1 VLSAASTGWEVW
13 LPAFYSRGF
22 YHYREGFSLASGLG
36 SGPDERLT
44 TMIQKDDEVG
54 HVFSSD
60 DVCRVVGERV
70 RDARRALGLTMA
82 QFAETAEISLGMVS
96 KIEHGQTSP
105 SLSTL
110 TRLAHASRVPITA
123 FFRGLDEEHDV
134 VIVREGERMEIL
146 HEGTREGHVYEDLG
160 SLRGKTRIIE
170 PMMVTL
176 ESSDEVFP
184 LFQHEGVEFLHMLEG
199 AMEYGYGPK
208 NYRLAAGDTIQIHGE
223 VAHGPVRLVDLPVRF
238 MSVKVFPAGE

>member
-1 VLSAASTGWEVW
+1 
-13 LPAFYSRGF
+13 
-22 YHYREGFSLASGLG
+22 
-36 SGPDERLT
+36 
-44 TMIQKDDEVG
+44 MIQTDDEVG

-110 TRLAHASRVPITA
+110 TRLAHAARVPITA

-134 VIVREGERMEIL
+134 VIVRADERMEIL

-184 LFQHEGVEFLHMLEG
+184 LFQHEGVEFLHMLDG
-199 AMEYGYGPK
+199 AMDYGYGPK
-208 NYRLAAGDTIQIHGE
+208 NYRLGAGDTIQIHGE
-223 VAHGPVRLVDLPVRF
+223 VAHGPVQLVELPVRF
-238 MSVKVFPAGE
+238 MSVKVFPAAE

>member
-1 VLSAASTGWEVW
+1 
-13 LPAFYSRGF
+13 
-22 YHYREGFSLASGLG
+22 
-36 SGPDERLT
+36 
-44 TMIQKDDEVG
+44 MIQKDDEVG

-134 VIVREGERMEIL
+134 VIVRSAERMEIL

-199 AMEYGYGPK
+199 AMDYGYGPK
-208 NYRLAAGDTIQIHGE
+208 NYRLEAGDTIQIHGE
-223 VAHGPVRLVDLPVRF
+223 VAHGPVALVELPVRF
-238 MSVKVFPAGE
+238 MSVKVFPAAE

>member
-1 VLSAASTGWEVW
+1 
-13 LPAFYSRGF
+13 
-22 YHYREGFSLASGLG
+22 
-36 SGPDERLT
+36 
-44 TMIQKDDEVG
+44 MIQKDDEVG

-110 TRLAHASRVPITA
+110 TRLAHASCVPITA

-134 VIVREGERMEIL
+134 VIVRSGERMEIL

-199 AMEYGYGPK
+199 AMDYGYGPK
-208 NYRLAAGDTIQIHGE
+208 NYRLEAGDTIQIHGE
-223 VAHGPVRLVDLPVRF
+223 VAHGPVQLVELPVRF
-238 MSVKVFPAGE
+238 MSVKVFPAAE

>member
-1 VLSAASTGWEVW
+1 
-13 LPAFYSRGF
+13 
-22 YHYREGFSLASGLG
+22 
-36 SGPDERLT
+36 
-44 TMIQKDDEVG
+44 MIQKDDEFG

-134 VIVREGERMEIL
+134 VIVRSAERMEIL

-199 AMEYGYGPK
+199 AMDYGYGPK
-208 NYRLAAGDTIQIHGE
+208 NYRLEAGDTIQIHGE
-223 VAHGPVRLVDLPVRF
+223 VAHGPVALVELPVRF
-238 MSVKVFPAGE
+238 MSVKVFPAAE

>member
-1 VLSAASTGWEVW
+1 
-13 LPAFYSRGF
+13 
-22 YHYREGFSLASGLG
+22 
-36 SGPDERLT
+36 
-44 TMIQKDDEVG
+44 MIQKDDEVG
-54 HVFSSD
+54 PVFSSD

-134 VIVREGERMEIL
+134 VIVRSDERMEIL

-199 AMEYGYGPK
+199 AMDYGYGPK
-208 NYRLAAGDTIQIHGE
+208 NYRLEAGDTIQIHGE
-223 VAHGPVRLVDLPVRF
+223 VAHGPVKLVDLPVRF
-238 MSVKVFPAGE
+238 MSVTVFPAAE

>member
-1 VLSAASTGWEVW
+1 MARQDQET
-13 LPAFYSRGF
+13 
-22 YHYREGFSLASGLG
+22 H
-36 SGPDERLT
+36 
-44 TMIQKDDEVG
+44 Q
-54 HVFSSD
+54 FSSE

-82 QFAETAEISLGMVS
+82 QFAEIAEISLGMVS

-110 TRLAHASRVPITA
+110 TRLAHASEVPITA

-134 VIVREGERMEIL
+134 VIVRAGERLEVL
-146 HEGTREGHVYEDLG
+146 HEGTRPGHIYEDLG
-160 SLRGKTRIIE
+160 SLRGPHRIIE

-176 ESSDEVFP
+176 ESSDDVFP

-199 AMEYGYGPK
+199 SMDYGYGPK
-208 NYRLAAGDTIQIHGE
+208 TYRLGAGDTLQIHGE
-223 VAHGPVRLVDLPVRF
+223 VAHGPTTLVDVPVRF
-238 MSVKVFPAGE
+238 MSVKVYASPE

>member
-1 VLSAASTGWEVW
+1 
-13 LPAFYSRGF
+13 
-22 YHYREGFSLASGLG
+22 
-36 SGPDERLT
+36 
-44 TMIQKDDEVG
+44 MIQKDDEFG

-110 TRLAHASRVPITA
+110 TRLAHAARVPITA

-134 VIVREGERMEIL
+134 VIVRADERMEIL
-146 HEGTREGHVYEDLG
+146 HEGTRDGHVYEDLG

-199 AMEYGYGPK
+199 AMDYGYGPK
-208 NYRLAAGDTIQIHGE
+208 NYRLGAGDTIQIHGE
-223 VAHGPVRLVDLPVRF
+223 VAHGPVKLVELPVRF
-238 MSVKVFPAGE
+238 MSVKVFPAAD

>member
-1 VLSAASTGWEVW
+1 
-13 LPAFYSRGF
+13 
-22 YHYREGFSLASGLG
+22 
-36 SGPDERLT
+36 
-44 TMIQKDDEVG
+44 MIQKDDEFG

-82 QFAETAEISLGMVS
+82 QFAEIAEISLGMVS

-134 VIVREGERMEIL
+134 VIVRSGERMEIL

-199 AMEYGYGPK
+199 AMDYGYGPK
-208 NYRLAAGDTIQIHGE
+208 NYRLGAGDTIQIHGE
-223 VAHGPVRLVDLPVRF
+223 VAHGPVKLVELPVRF
-238 MSVKVFPAGE
+238 MSVKVFPAAE

>member
-1 VLSAASTGWEVW
+1 
-13 LPAFYSRGF
+13 
-22 YHYREGFSLASGLG
+22 
-36 SGPDERLT
+36 
-44 TMIQKDDEVG
+44 MIQKDDEVG

-134 VIVREGERMEIL
+134 VIVRSDERMEIL

-199 AMEYGYGPK
+199 AMDYGYGPK
-208 NYRLAAGDTIQIHGE
+208 NYRLEAGDTIQIHGD
-223 VAHGPVRLVDLPVRF
+223 VAHGPVTLVELPVRF
-238 MSVKVFPAGE
+238 MSVKVFPGAE

>member
-1 VLSAASTGWEVW
+1 
-13 LPAFYSRGF
+13 
-22 YHYREGFSLASGLG
+22 
-36 SGPDERLT
+36 
-44 TMIQKDDEVG
+44 MIQKDDEFG

-60 DVCRVVGERV
+60 DVCLVVGERV

-110 TRLAHASRVPITA
+110 TRLAHAARVPITA

-134 VIVREGERMEIL
+134 VIVRSDERMEIL

-199 AMEYGYGPK
+199 AMDYGYGPK
-208 NYRLAAGDTIQIHGE
+208 NYRLGAGDTIQIHGE
-223 VAHGPVRLVDLPVRF
+223 VAHGPVQLVELPVRF
-238 MSVKVFPAGE
+238 MSVKVFPAAE

>member
-1 VLSAASTGWEVW
+1 MIVGQDHEASA
-13 LPAFYSRGF
+13 
-22 YHYREGFSLASGLG
+22 
-36 SGPDERLT
+36 
-44 TMIQKDDEVG
+44 
-54 HVFSSD
+54 FSSD

-82 QFAETAEISLGMVS
+82 QFAEVAEISLGMVS

-110 TRLAHASRVPITA
+110 TRLAHAAEVPITA

-134 VIVREGERMEIL
+134 VIVRGGERMEIL
-146 HEGTREGHVYEDLG
+146 YEGTGPGHIYEDLG
-160 SLRGKTRIIE
+160 SLRGPNRIIE

-176 ESSDEVFP
+176 ESSNDVFP

-199 AMEYGYGPK
+199 SMDYGYGPK
-208 NYRLAAGDTIQIHGE
+208 TYTLCVGDTIQVHGE
-223 VAHGPVRLVDLPVRF
+223 VAHGPVALLDMPVRF
-238 MSVKVFPAGE
+238 MSVKVYASPE

>member
-1 VLSAASTGWEVW
+1 
-13 LPAFYSRGF
+13 
-22 YHYREGFSLASGLG
+22 
-36 SGPDERLT
+36 
-44 TMIQKDDEVG
+44 MIQRDDEVG

-82 QFAETAEISLGMVS
+82 QFAEVAEISLGMIS

-110 TRLAHASRVPITA
+110 TRLAHAARVPITA

-134 VIVREGERMEIL
+134 VIVRAKERMEIL
-146 HEGTREGHVYEDLG
+146 HEGTRPGHVYEDLG
-160 SLRGKTRIIE
+160 SLRGPTRIIE

-176 ESSDEVFP
+176 ESTDEVFP

-199 AMEYGYGPK
+199 AMDYGYGPK
-208 NYRLAAGDTIQIHGE
+208 NYRIEAGDTIQVHGE
-223 VAHGPVRLVDLPVRF
+223 VAHGPVELLEVPVRF
-238 MSVKVFPAGE
+238 MSVKVFAAPE

>member
-1 VLSAASTGWEVW
+1 MVREDRNKGLVSMASQRNSVPMIVGQDHEASA
-13 LPAFYSRGF
+13 
-22 YHYREGFSLASGLG
+22 
-36 SGPDERLT
+36 
-44 TMIQKDDEVG
+44 
-54 HVFSSD
+54 FSSD

-82 QFAETAEISLGMVS
+82 QFAEVAEISLGMVS

-110 TRLAHASRVPITA
+110 TRLAHAAEVPITA

-134 VIVREGERMEIL
+134 VIVRGGERMEIL
-146 HEGTREGHVYEDLG
+146 HEGTGPGHIYEDLG
-160 SLRGKTRIIE
+160 SLRGPNRIIE

-176 ESSDEVFP
+176 ESSNDVFP

-199 AMEYGYGPK
+199 SMDYGYGPK
-208 NYRLAAGDTIQIHGE
+208 TYTLCVGDTIQIHGE
-223 VAHGPVRLVDLPVRF
+223 VAHGPVALLDMPVRF
-238 MSVKVFPAGE
+238 MSVKVYASPE

>member
-1 VLSAASTGWEVW
+1 
-13 LPAFYSRGF
+13 
-22 YHYREGFSLASGLG
+22 
-36 SGPDERLT
+36 
-44 TMIQKDDEVG
+44 MIQKDDEFG

-110 TRLAHASRVPITA
+110 TRLAHAARVPITA

-134 VIVREGERMEIL
+134 VIVRSDERMEIL

-199 AMEYGYGPK
+199 AMDYGYGPK
-208 NYRLAAGDTIQIHGE
+208 NYRLGAGDTIQIHGE
-223 VAHGPVRLVDLPVRF
+223 VAHGPVQLVELPVRF
-238 MSVKVFPAGE
+238 MSVKVFPAADLVRAETLGS

>member
-1 VLSAASTGWEVW
+1 
-13 LPAFYSRGF
+13 
-22 YHYREGFSLASGLG
+22 
-36 SGPDERLT
+36 
-44 TMIQKDDEVG
+44 MIQKDDEFG

-110 TRLAHASRVPITA
+110 TRLAHAARVPITA

-134 VIVREGERMEIL
+134 VIVRADERMEIL

-199 AMEYGYGPK
+199 AMDYGYGPK
-208 NYRLAAGDTIQIHGE
+208 NYRLGAGDTIQIHGE
-223 VAHGPVRLVDLPVRF
+223 VAHGPVQLVELPVRF
-238 MSVKVFPAGE
+238 MSGKVFPAAE

>member
-1 VLSAASTGWEVW
+1 
-13 LPAFYSRGF
+13 
-22 YHYREGFSLASGLG
+22 
-36 SGPDERLT
+36 
-44 TMIQKDDEVG
+44 MIQKDDEFG

-82 QFAETAEISLGMVS
+82 QFAETAEIALGMVS

-110 TRLAHASRVPITA
+110 TRLAHAARVPITA

-134 VIVREGERMEIL
+134 VIVRSDERMEIL

-199 AMEYGYGPK
+199 AMDYGYGPK
-208 NYRLAAGDTIQIHGE
+208 NYRLGAGDTIQIHGE
-223 VAHGPVRLVDLPVRF
+223 VAHGPVKLVALPVRF
-238 MSVKVFPAGE
+238 MSVKVFPAAD

>member
-1 VLSAASTGWEVW
+1 
-13 LPAFYSRGF
+13 
-22 YHYREGFSLASGLG
+22 
-36 SGPDERLT
+36 
-44 TMIQKDDEVG
+44 MIQRDDEVG

-82 QFAETAEISLGMVS
+82 QFAEIAEISLGMVS

-134 VIVREGERMEIL
+134 VIVRSGERMEIL

-199 AMEYGYGPK
+199 AMDYGYGPK
-208 NYRLAAGDTIQIHGE
+208 NYRLEAGDTIQIHGE
-223 VAHGPVRLVDLPVRF
+223 VAHGPVALVDLPVRF
-238 MSVKVFPAGE
+238 MSVKVFPAAE

>member
-1 VLSAASTGWEVW
+1 
-13 LPAFYSRGF
+13 
-22 YHYREGFSLASGLG
+22 
-36 SGPDERLT
+36 
-44 TMIQKDDEVG
+44 MIQKDDEFG

-82 QFAETAEISLGMVS
+82 QFAEIAEISLGMVS

-110 TRLAHASRVPITA
+110 TRLAHAARVPITA

-134 VIVREGERMEIL
+134 VIVRSDERMEIL

-199 AMEYGYGPK
+199 AMDYGYGPK
-208 NYRLAAGDTIQIHGE
+208 NYRLGAGDTIQIHGE
-223 VAHGPVRLVDLPVRF
+223 VAHGPVKLVELPVRF
-238 MSVKVFPAGE
+238 MSVKVFPAAE

>member
-1 VLSAASTGWEVW
+1 
-13 LPAFYSRGF
+13 
-22 YHYREGFSLASGLG
+22 
-36 SGPDERLT
+36 
-44 TMIQKDDEVG
+44 MIQRDDDVG
-54 HVFSSD
+54 HAFSSD

-82 QFAETAEISLGMVS
+82 QFAEVAEISLGMVS

-110 TRLAHASRVPITA
+110 TRLAHAARVPITA

-134 VIVREGERMEIL
+134 VIVRDKERMEIL
-146 HEGTREGHVYEDLG
+146 HEGTRPGHVYEDLG
-160 SLRGKTRIIE
+160 SLRGPTRIIE

-176 ESSDEVFP
+176 EVTDEVFP

-199 AMEYGYGPK
+199 SMDYGYGPK
-208 NYRLAAGDTIQIHGE
+208 NYRLEVGDTIQIHGE
-223 VAHGPVRLVDLPVRF
+223 VAHGPVELVEVPVRF
-238 MSVKVFPAGE
+238 MSVKVFPAPE

>member
-1 VLSAASTGWEVW
+1 
-13 LPAFYSRGF
+13 
-22 YHYREGFSLASGLG
+22 
-36 SGPDERLT
+36 
-44 TMIQKDDEVG
+44 MIQQDDENG

-60 DVCRVVGERV
+60 DVCRVVGDRV
-70 RDARRALGLTMA
+70 RDARRSLNLTMA
-82 QFAETAEISLGMVS
+82 QFAEVAQISLGMVS

-110 TRLAHASRVPITA
+110 TRLAHAARVPITA

-134 VIVREGERMEIL
+134 VIVRADERMEIL
-146 HEGTREGHVYEDLG
+146 HEGTRAGHVYEDLG

-176 ESSDEVFP
+176 ESADEVFP

-199 AMEYGYGPK
+199 AMDYGYGPK
-208 NYRLAAGDTIQIHGE
+208 HYRLEAGDTIQIHGE
-223 VAHGPVRLVDLPVRF
+223 VSHGPVDLVELPVRF
-238 MSVKVFPAGE
+238 MSVKVFPAAE

>member
-1 VLSAASTGWEVW
+1 MVQRDV
-13 LPAFYSRGF
+13 
-22 YHYREGFSLASGLG
+22 
-36 SGPDERLT
+36 
-44 TMIQKDDEVG
+44 EVG

-82 QFAETAEISLGMVS
+82 QFAEVAEISLGMVS

-110 TRLAHASRVPITA
+110 TRLAHAARVPITA

-134 VIVREGERMEIL
+134 VIVRAKERMEIL
-146 HEGTREGHVYEDLG
+146 HEGTRPGHVYEDLG
-160 SLRGKTRIIE
+160 SLRGPFRIIE

-199 AMEYGYGPK
+199 SMEYGYGPK
-208 NYRLAAGDTIQIHGE
+208 NYRLEAGDTIQIHGE
-223 VAHGPVRLVDLPVRF
+223 VAHGPVELTEVPVRF
-238 MSVKVFPAGE
+238 MSVKVFPAPE

>member
-1 VLSAASTGWEVW
+1 MMARQDQET
-13 LPAFYSRGF
+13 
-22 YHYREGFSLASGLG
+22 H
-36 SGPDERLT
+36 
-44 TMIQKDDEVG
+44 Q
-54 HVFSSD
+54 FSSE

-82 QFAETAEISLGMVS
+82 QFAEIAEISLGMVS

-110 TRLAHASRVPITA
+110 TRLAHASEVPITA

-134 VIVREGERMEIL
+134 VIVRAGERLEVL
-146 HEGTREGHVYEDLG
+146 HEGTRPGHIYEDLG
-160 SLRGKTRIIE
+160 SLRGPHRIIE

-176 ESSDEVFP
+176 ESSDDVFP

-199 AMEYGYGPK
+199 SMDYGYGPK
-208 NYRLAAGDTIQIHGE
+208 TYRLGAGDTLQIHGE
-223 VAHGPVRLVDLPVRF
+223 VAHGTTALVDVPVRF
-238 MSVKVFPAGE
+238 MSVKVYASPE

>member
-1 VLSAASTGWEVW
+1 
-13 LPAFYSRGF
+13 
-22 YHYREGFSLASGLG
+22 
-36 SGPDERLT
+36 
-44 TMIQKDDEVG
+44 MIQKDDEFG

-110 TRLAHASRVPITA
+110 TRLAHAARVPITA

-134 VIVREGERMEIL
+134 VIVRSDERMEIL

-199 AMEYGYGPK
+199 AMDYGYGPK
-208 NYRLAAGDTIQIHGE
+208 NYRLGAGDTIQIHGE
-223 VAHGPVRLVDLPVRF
+223 VAHGPVKLVELPVRF
-238 MSVKVFPAGE
+238 MSVKVFPAAE

>member
-1 VLSAASTGWEVW
+1 MAITEAG
-13 LPAFYSRGF
+13 A
-22 YHYREGFSLASGLG
+22 
-36 SGPDERLT
+36 
-44 TMIQKDDEVG
+44 G

-82 QFAETAEISLGMVS
+82 QFAEVSEISLGMVS

-110 TRLAHASRVPITA
+110 TRLAHAAQVPITA

-134 VIVREGERMEIL
+134 VIVRADERMEIL
-146 HEGTREGHVYEDLG
+146 HEGSRPGHIYEDLG

-176 ESSDEVFP
+176 EAGDDVFP
-184 LFQHEGVEFLHMLEG
+184 LFQHEGVEFLHILEG
-199 AMEYGYGPK
+199 SMASGYGPK
-208 NYRLAAGDTIQIHGE
+208 VYRLGAGATIQIRG
-223 VAHGPVRLVDLPVRF
+223 AGAPGPVALGDLPVRF
-238 MSVKVFPAGE
+238 MSVKVFPAPE